1 MKFIPNL
8 LCLAVLFFF
17 TKENS
22 YAQHFES
29 ISITGVYSGNETN
42 NTLFKAKSSTI
53 SSLAYIRAQR
63 IKGPQDGF
71 FTQNKDNIR
80 YTSTSTVSGIPGN
93 LSRIRFSFLKADKK
107 TFIPLSDLRFIINDI
122 DGPDNEA
129 LATNCDANL
138 RFLGTANPTNLMVIN
153 MPPTIIAIGAKEEE
167 DGPTSRVMF
176 EFKKVSV
183 VELDNYGNKGYL
195 KDFDLNDDLPIAKPI
210 YVRCK
215 PTAGRV
221 YTQIDTDE
229 KKREKEFI
237 EENNQLKI
245 FTKAIYFDTDKF
257 IIRRDAINELK
268 KVVRILDKYPELI
281 IELHSHTDSKSPDDY
296 NMELSIN
303 RSNSVV
309 NWIVEKGI
317 DPNRITGKGFGETQL
332 VNKCSNG
339 VKCSE
344 EEHQLNRRTE
354 FVIVNPEVLN
364 IKR

>member
-1 MKFIPNL
+1 LRFRSNL
-8 LCLAVLFFF
+8 LCLIVLFFF
-17 TKENS
+17 IKENG

-29 ISITGVYSGNETN
+29 ISITGIYSGNETN
-42 NTLFKAKSSTI
+42 NTLFKAKSPTI
-53 SSLAYIRAQR
+53 PSLAYIRAQR
-63 IKGPQDGF
+63 IMGPQDGF

-80 YTSTSTVSGIPGN
+80 YTSTSTKSGIPGN

-107 TFIPLSDLRFIINDI
+107 TLIPLNDLRFIINDI

-138 RFLGTANPTNLMVIN
+138 RFLGSANPTNLIVIN
-153 MPPTIIAIGAKEEE
+153 MPPTIIAVGAKEEE

-176 EFKKVSV
+176 EFKKVAV
-183 VELDNYGNKGYL
+183 VELDNYANKGYL

-210 YVRCK
+210 YVKCTGT
-215 PTAGRV
+215 PGRV
-221 YTQIDTDE
+221 FTQIDTDD
-229 KKREKEFI
+229 KKEEKEFI
-237 EENNQLKI
+237 EENDKLKI
-245 FTKAIYFDTDKF
+245 NTKPIYFDTDKF
-257 IIRRDAINELK
+257 NIRRDAVNELK
-268 KVVRILDKYPELI
+268 KVVRLLDKYPELI
-281 IELHSHTDSKSPDDY
+281 IELHSHTDSKSADDY
-296 NMELSIN
+296 NLELSIN

-364 IKR
+364 KKQ